1 MSSTW
6 NTFHFFDPPISHGRG
21 ARGVEPPF
29 FNFFTNRL
37 FLPGSTEAPLKHS
50 AAFLV
55 FPRDLLA
62 LFRTYKFLDIF
73 SGVVFELGEF
83 ENPVNTCFTIHF
95 ENIQVPNADLLD
107 VYQTHATCM
116 GLVFNDMLLTLS
128 SYRQHHQPT
137 PYTLSVKEFF
147 IDSELSVFGPDA

>member
-1 MSSTW
+1 MVGGLAAW
-6 NTFHFFDPPISHGRG
+6 NPHFSI
-21 ARGVEPPF
+21 
-29 FNFFTNRL
+29 FFTNRL

-116 GLVFNDMLLTLS
+116 GLVFNDML
-128 SYRQHHQPT
+128 R
-137 PYTLSVKEFF
+137 VRKEGGGSGGAPPPHFSKNFF
-147 IDSELSVFGPDA
+147 WFQMA

>member
-116 GLVFNDMLLTLS
+116 GLVFNDMLGV
-128 SYRQHHQPT
+128 R
-137 PYTLSVKEFF
+137 KEGGWVVGHGAHPPPPHFF
-147 IDSELSVFGPDA
+147 KFFFFF